1 MLKQDGSAVE
11 RLLQLEPRVECSGNF
26 MKLQINDD
34 ASSAGSHFFVD
45 RGKFVVFVVGVFM

>member
-45 RGKFVVFVVGVFM
+45 RGKFVVFIVGVFM